1 MKTWVVRL
9 LTLWAF
15 NVIVL
20 LVMGQVVA
28 VGWAA
33 PWAALLLTIAT
44 VWLRPAMRR
53 FFQRRAA
60 GSVHKRTKVGEKI
73 LQLGIVLLVA
83 LIVWIAVVLLSGVNT
98 SGWISW
104 WVFPPII
111 LAIAWMVWDAIAARV
126 EAKGQELY
134 VKALGGPASP
144 EPTRP
149 RRDHP

>member
-9 LTLWAF
+9 LSLWAF

-20 LVMGQVVA
+20 LVIALVMGQVVA
-28 VGWAA
+28 VGWSA
-33 PWAALLLTIAT
+33 PWAALLLTVAT
-44 VWLRPAMRR
+44 VWLRPAIRK
-53 FFQRRAA
+53 FFQKRAA
-60 GSVHKRTKVGEKI
+60 GSVHRRTKVGEKV

-83 LIVWIAVVLLSGVNT
+83 LIVWVAVVLLSGVNT
-98 SGWISW
+98 TGWISW

-111 LAIAWMVWDAIAARV
+111 LAIAWAVWDAIAARV

-144 EPTRP
+144 APER
-149 RRDHP
+149 